1 MAYTWDKS
9 WELGIGDIDRQH
21 EQLLNLINRLGDAM
35 KARKTGDV
43 LLGVLDELD
52 EYTRKHFAF
61 EEALMKRYNYD
72 GLDMHKP
79 LHAKFIFQVKEFK
92 KQVAEGI
99 ISSVGVKMYNFLG
112 DWWREHIR
120 GTDSKYAEVITEKG
134 VR

>member
-1 MAYTWDKS
+1 MAYIWDKS
-9 WELGIGDIDRQH
+9 WEIGIGEIDRQH
-21 EQLLNLINRLGDAM
+21 EQLLNVINKLGDAM

-72 GLDMHKP
+72 GIEMHKP
-79 LHAKFIFQVKEFK
+79 LHTKFITQVKDFK
-92 KQVAEGI
+92 NQVGAGNI
-99 ISSVGVKMYNFLG
+99 TVGVKMYNFLG

-120 GTDSKYAEVITEKG
+120 GTDSKYAKVITEKG
-134 VR
+134 AR